1 MLLISKSSA
10 AKAYQTYLWLKLLL
24 LVHYTNAIGTYI
36 ATVYIQ
42 IFEGCDF
49 QLVIR
54 KIFIFKILL
63 AKP

>member
-10 AKAYQTYLWLKLLL
+10 AKAYQTYLWLLL